1 MITSE
6 SLGSSL
12 TPLMQQYF
20 QIKQNYPDAILLFQ
34 VGDFYE
40 LFYEDAKK
48 AAACLAIALT
58 ARGKNNGEPIP
69 LCGVPVHAIDHY
81 LTKLIRNGFK
91 VVLCNQLE
99 PATPGKVVARGV
111 TQVFTPGTLTDAA
124 LLDEKSASYLFSFFP
139 GEQYSGLL
147 FGELLTAQLFATV
160 VSQAQIKSLEAEI
173 GRFMP
178 DEIILPGT
186 KLGKEYNHYFNKL
199 GYYTT
204 LFDKEMTLSLEITQW
219 SNQFHDDA
227 KKYLRDY
234 EPLQG
239 ALDIFYG
246 YLKKNQVGALD
257 QFRNLN
263 IYSPEDFLSIDSA
276 TQRNLELV
284 KNTQDGGRKNTL
296 FHVMDGAVTAMGSR
310 TIKKWLLRPLVA
322 LDAIKQRQDAIERFI
337 VDISLAQN
345 IRNLLQKIG
354 DAERF
359 IGRIILSRGSV
370 HDYTSLL
377 TILTFVPELHT
388 HLQEDAMPSLLR
400 LLGHYLNCGDT
411 LYKRLLLALNSDTSK
426 EWIIAAGFDERLD
439 SLRALVEKSTVLLLE
454 FEKREHNKTGIS
466 SLKVRYTTIQGYYI
480 EITKPNAHLAPVD
493 YIRTQSLVGKERFT
507 TLELKK
513 LEAEM
518 NEARLHIDQ
527 VEKDLFSSLKAEV
540 ISHATMLRKIAQ
552 ALSHL
557 DALFGFAQVGY
568 LHGYV
573 RPIFNDQRIVTIK
586 QGKHPVVAAHVQNH
600 FISNDTQLC
609 DEKTLWIITGPNMG
623 GKSTY
628 LRQVALISIMAQCG
642 SFVPAQSANLP
653 LFDKIFSR
661 IGSGD
666 NVAGGKS
673 TFLVEMEETALICT
687 QATPKSLIIFDE
699 IGRGTSTFDGLAIA
713 QAVIEYI
720 YSMVKAR
727 CLFATHYHEL
737 TVLQKQFPG
746 IVCYHAASKK
756 TATGI
761 SLLYSIAQGHADGSF
776 GIDVAKVA
784 HMPDPII
791 RRAQEILSILLESSP
806 EQKTFLPS
814 QDGDESKLKIIIDQ
828 QEELLSVLYG
838 LDYNNLS
845 PKQAFDV
852 LWDLKDRI
860 DQKN

>member
-1 MITSE
+1 MIISE
-6 SLGSSL
+6 NPALSL

-20 QIKQNYPDAILLFQ
+20 EIKTNYPDALLLFQ

-40 LFYEDAKK
+40 LFYDDAKR

-111 TQVFTPGTLTDAA
+111 TQVFTPGTLTDAT

-160 VSQAQIKSLEAEI
+160 LSQAQIRSLEAEI

-178 DEIILPGT
+178 DEIVLPGT
-186 KLGKEYNHYFNKL
+186 KQGKEYNHYFAKL

-204 LFDKEMTLSLEITQW
+204 QFDHDISLTPEIMKW

-227 KKYLRDY
+227 KKHLMHY

-239 ALDIFYG
+239 ALAIFYG
-246 YLKKNQVGALD
+246 YLKKNQVVALD

-263 IYSPEDFLSIDSA
+263 IYSPEDFLSIDCA

-284 KNTQDGGRKNTL
+284 KNTQDGSRKNTL
-296 FHVMDGAVTAMGSR
+296 FQVMDGAVTAMGSR
-310 TIKKWLLRPLVA
+310 TIKKWLMRPLVT
-322 LDAIKQRQDAIERFI
+322 LDAIKQRQDVVERFI
-337 VDISLAQN
+337 FDISLAQH
-345 IRNLLQKIG
+345 IRALLQRIG
-354 DAERF
+354 DAERV
-359 IGRIILSRGSV
+359 IGRIILSRASV
-370 HDYTSLL
+370 HDYTALL
-377 TILTFVPELHT
+377 TILHSIPELYSS
-388 HLQEDAMPSLLR
+388 LQQDTMPSLLR
-400 LLGHYLNCGDT
+400 SIAHYLNSGDV
-411 LYKRLLLALNSDTSK
+411 LCKKLSCALNTDTSK
-426 EWIIAAGFDERLD
+426 EWIIAAGFNERLD
-439 SLRALVEKSTVLLLE
+439 VLRDLVEKSTVLLLE
-454 FEKREHNKTGIS
+454 FEKREQEKTGIS
-466 SLKVRYTTIQGYYI
+466 SLKVRYNTIQGYYI
-480 EITKPNAHLAPVD
+480 EVTKPNAHLVPLD
-493 YIRTQSLVGKERFT
+493 YIRSQSLVGKERFT

-518 NEARLHIDQ
+518 NEARLYIDQ
-527 VEKDLFSSLKAEV
+527 VEKDLFASLKAEV
-540 ISHATMLRKIAQ
+540 MSHATSLRKIAQ
-552 ALSHL
+552 ALSQL
-557 DALFGFAQVGY
+557 DALFGFAQIGY

-573 RPIFNDQRIVTIK
+573 RPIFNDERTVMIK
-586 QGKHPVVAAHVQNH
+586 QGKHPVVASQLQNH
-600 FISNDTQLC
+600 FIPNDTQLC

-642 SFVPAQSANLP
+642 SFVPAQSANVP

-661 IGSGD
+661 IGAGD

-720 YSMVKAR
+720 YSIVKAR

-756 TATGI
+756 TVAGI
-761 SLLYSIAQGHADGSF
+761 SLLYSILEGHADGSF

-791 RRAQEILSILLESSP
+791 RRAQEILQLLLEPSP
-806 EQKTFLPS
+806 EQKGALMQLPN
-814 QDGDESKLKIIIDQ
+814 DVLITLRATVEQ
-828 QEELLSVLYG
+828 QKELLSDLYE

-845 PKQAFDV
+845 PKQAFDF
-852 LWDLKDRI
+852 LWAMKEKI
-860 DQKN
+860 DK